1 MIIPRFT
8 LFQPKNAFI
17 CLCQRSLFCCR
28 RHAYVS
34 RATEMMVFG
43 CNTKIRTGYIVAFL
57 SSSHSPFFRFH
68 MFIKECRFH
77 VYLVENRKKELEFKI
92 AVTYICCADGRMAIE
107 GRKNYLSSGRN
118 RTSITGYRHSRPR
131 STS

>member
-1 MIIPRFT
+1 MHIIIFYLLHVHGTMIIPRFT

-34 RATEMMVFG
+34 TATEMMVFG

-68 MFIKECRFH
+68 MFSKECRFH
-77 VYLVENRKKELEFKI
+77 VYLVETEKRSLNSKQPLQQGLHMYITLKNPYGLLFMCLLFK
-92 AVTYICCADGRMAIE
+92 
-107 GRKNYLSSGRN
+107 N
-118 RTSITGYRHSRPR
+118 
-131 STS
+131 